1 MRMLNSQSSRFTR
14 SLNYTAP
21 EYRSHSLHSA
31 RTRLSLV
38 APTHPER
45 GKENPAPKGKNRS

>member
-1 MRMLNSQSSRFTR
+1 MRILNSQSSRFSRT
-14 SLNYTAP
+14 LNYTMP
-21 EYRSHSLHSA
+21 EYRASTASA

-45 GKENPAPKGKNRS
+45 RKDAPKVESRTQR